1 MSGGFQVVP
10 ESFPTAAN
18 RMREVAQGVVD
29 AWAPVRAQTTA
40 IRYGR
45 GDDLLSPLIEVS
57 LSSAVGLIDGC
68 VSTTAQHLAEAA
80 DALEVMGKQY
90 EQSDAG
96 VQQSL
101 AGLGGAALG

>member
-1 MSGGFQVVP
+1 MSGGFQVAP
-10 ESFPTAAN
+10 ESFPAAAN
-18 RMREVAQGVVD
+18 RMRDVAQGIID
-29 AWAPVRAQTTA
+29 AWAPVRGQTTA

-45 GDDLLSPLIEVS
+45 GDDLLSPLIQVS
-57 LSSAVGLIDGC
+57 LSSAVGLIDRC
-68 VSTTAQHLAEAA
+68 VSTTAQHLSEAA

-101 AGLGGAALG
+101 AGLGGAAFG